1 MPKLAMR
8 LCLRRLVSEV
18 AKRKEPKA
26 SFDECAKRLR
36 SRMRGDRMFYGED
49 EGVPIESEVANQ
61 LSYLVKDNHII
72 IDGYKNGIL
81 SIAMDEDLIFDIA
94 DEMSAIIETYKKN

>member
-36 SRMRGDRMFYGED
+36 SRTRGKRMFYGED

-81 SIAMDEDLIFDIA
+81 SIAMDEDLIFDLA

>member
-1 MPKLAMR
+1 MAMR
-8 LCLRRLVSEV
+8 LCLRRLAGEM
-18 AKRKEPKA
+18 ANRKVPKA

-36 SRMRGDRMFYGED
+36 SRTRGKRMFYGED

-81 SIAMDEDLIFDIA
+81 SIAMDEDLIFDLA